1 MKVFGAGAFHQRHAG
16 WALLT
21 LLVSFSFS
29 NGTAQSLSPTQLQV
43 DDADL
48 SDGRVHFKPSSCDV
62 EPAPSPENLQQMSQ
76 ATGTSRYSLFVDI
89 NKTSF
94 FYGSFVYPFYVA
106 RASASPQLQM
116 CVFRVQATPSGV
128 FVDQMADVTVHIKG
142 DAGQIEDGSVTIPL
156 HNSSYREPILR
167 AEPPSP
173 FASVSLSGQYPVP
186 VKISNLLHDL
196 PVTLNAIRLA
206 EDNPPE
212 WQVLPQGKFNLSQQ
226 GQLQPGQ
233 TLDAGVEVTL
243 VPNRWHA
250 LGASIFPIAPNKA
263 QETVHLSIDFNT
275 PGGIPGTLEVP
286 LPLRFKPSFWNLAL
300 AVFIGALVGSGVGL
314 LFPADK
320 DRLKWYK
327 AMPIAIGLGIIA
339 EVVGM
344 ILVNGDSEFRLLGF
358 ELDPYQLLPASLVG
372 VLVGLA
378 GFRSADAFLG
388 MFKKKDASP

>member
-1 MKVFGAGAFHQRHAG
+1 LL
-16 WALLT
+16 ALLGG
-21 LLVSFSFS
+21 LSFSS
-29 NGTAQSLSPTQLQV
+29 SRAQSPSPQLQV

-62 EPAPSPENLQQMSQ
+62 EPAPSPESLQQMSQ
-76 ATGTSRYSLFVDI
+76 ATGTSHYSLFVDI
-89 NKTSF
+89 TKTSF

-106 RASASPQLQM
+106 KTSSTPQLQM

-128 FVDQMADVTVHIKG
+128 FVDQMADVTVHIKNEG
-142 DAGQIEDGSVTIPL
+142 GEIEDGSVTVPL

-173 FASVSLSGQYPVP
+173 FASVSLSGQYPVA

-196 PVTLNAIRLA
+196 PVSLTAIRVSV
-206 EDNPPE
+206 DHPTE
-212 WQVLPQGKFNLSQQ
+212 WQVQPQGRFNLSQA

-233 TLDAGVEVTL
+233 TLDAGVEVNL

-250 LGASIFPIAPNKA
+250 LGASIFPIAPDKA

-286 LPLRFKPSFWNLAL
+286 LTLRFKPSFWNLAF
-300 AVFIGALVGSGVGL
+300 AVVIGALVGSGVGL
-314 LFPADK
+314 LFPTGG
-320 DRLKWYK
+320 DRLQWYK
-327 AMPIAIGLGIIA
+327 AVPIAIALGIIA

-344 ILVNGDSEFRLLGF
+344 ILVNGNSEFRLLGF

-388 MFKKKDASP
+388 MFKKKD

>member
-1 MKVFGAGAFHQRHAG
+1 MKVLGAGAAQPGAR

-21 LLVSFSFS
+21 LLMSFSLAT
-29 NGTAQSLSPTQLQV
+29 GTAQSLSPAQLQI

-62 EPAPSPENLQQMSQ
+62 EPAPSPENVQQMSQ
-76 ATGTSRYSLFVDI
+76 ATGTSHYSLLVDI

-106 RASASPQLQM
+106 RASATPQLQM

-128 FVDQMADVTVHIKG
+128 FADQMADVTVHIKD

-156 HNSSYREPILR
+156 HNSSYRQPILR
-167 AEPPSP
+167 AEPPTP
-173 FASVSLSGQYPVP
+173 FASVILSGQYPIA

-196 PVTLNAIRLA
+196 PVSLNGIRLSA
-206 EDNPPE
+206 DNPQE
-212 WQVLPQGKFNLSQQ
+212 WQVQPQGKFNLSRP
-226 GQLQPGQ
+226 GALQPGQ

-250 LGASIFPIAPNKA
+250 LSASIFPIAPDKA

-286 LPLRFKPSFWNLAL
+286 IPLRFKPSFWNLAF
-300 AVFIGALVGSGVGL
+300 AVLIGALVGNAVGL

-320 DRLKWYK
+320 DRLKWYQ

-344 ILVNGDSEFRLLGF
+344 ILVSGNSEFRLFGF
-358 ELDPYQLLPASLVG
+358 ELDPYQLLPASLIG
-372 VLVGLA
+372 ILVGLA
-378 GFRSADAFLG
+378 GFRRADAFLAI
-388 MFKKKDASP
+388 FKKKDAS